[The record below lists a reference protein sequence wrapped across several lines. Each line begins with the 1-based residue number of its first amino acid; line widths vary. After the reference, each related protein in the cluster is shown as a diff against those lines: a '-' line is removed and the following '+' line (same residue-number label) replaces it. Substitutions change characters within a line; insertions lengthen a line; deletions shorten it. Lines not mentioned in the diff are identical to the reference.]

1 MPTQY
6 PRSGDPARSLALLW
20 RTQEPVSRR
29 SKPDLS
35 VDRIVAVASETA
47 DTDGLAALSMRKVA
61 ERLGVGTMSLYTY
74 VPGKGELVDLMLD
87 AAYAD
92 LYEGGERPGHWRDR
106 LGAVAYANWRLFL
119 RHPWMLQTPRNRLLG
134 PHLIAKYEYELSAV
148 DGLGLTDAEMDSTVS
163 LVNSYAEGAA
173 GQAVAAGENERSSGM
188 TDGQWWRTHGP
199 LLAAFVRDDDY
210 PLASRVGS
218 AVGREHQTAYAP
230 EHEFAFGLERVLD
243 GVQVLVDSRSSR
255 DAPRDRS

>member
-6 PRSGDPARSLALLW
+6 TKSGDPARSLALLW

-29 SKPDLS
+29 NKPDLS
-35 VDRIVAVASETA
+35 VDRIVAVASEMA

-92 LYEGGERPGHWRDR
+92 MYADGERPGHWRER
-106 LGAVAYANWRLFL
+106 LSAVAYANWRLLL
-119 RHPWMLQTPRNRLLG
+119 RHPWMLQTPRGRLLG

-148 DGLGLTDAEMDSTVS
+148 DGLGLSDVEMDSTVS

-173 GQAVAAGENERSSGM
+173 SQAAAVSETEQATGM
-188 TDGQWWRTHGP
+188 TDGQWWSTHGP
-199 LLAAFVRDDDY
+199 LLAAFTRDSDY

-218 AVGREHQTAYAP
+218 TVGREHRTVYSSD
-230 EHEFAFGLERVLD
+230 HEFAFGLERVLD
-243 GVQVLVDSRSSR
+243 GVRVLVDSRS
-255 DAPRDRS
+255 DRGVEES

>member
-6 PRSGDPARSLALLW
+6 TKSGDPARSLALLW

-29 SKPDLS
+29 NKPDLS
-35 VDRIVAVASETA
+35 VDRIVAVASEMA

-92 LYEGGERPGHWRDR
+92 MYADGERPGHWRER
-106 LGAVAYANWRLFL
+106 LSAVAYANWRLLL
-119 RHPWMLQTPRNRLLG
+119 RHPWMLQTPRGRLLG

-148 DGLGLTDAEMDSTVS
+148 DGLGLSDVEMDSTVS

-173 GQAVAAGENERSSGM
+173 SQAAAVSETERATGM
-188 TDGQWWRTHGP
+188 TDGQWWSTHGP
-199 LLAAFVRDDDY
+199 LLAAFTRDSDY

-218 AVGREHQTAYAP
+218 TVGREHRTVYSSD
-230 EHEFAFGLERVLD
+230 HEFAFGLERVLD
-243 GVQVLVDSRSSR
+243 GVRVLVDSRSAQGVEES
-255 DAPRDRS
+255 